1 MEIDVKLKISQ
12 LVLVFLIPIG
22 MEPLVSALLDSL
34 EEVLLA
40 IVMVLL
46 LALIVKDVLPRP
58 IQFIPMEFVNAILD
72 M

>member
-1 MEIDVKLKISQ
+1 
-12 LVLVFLIPIG
+12 